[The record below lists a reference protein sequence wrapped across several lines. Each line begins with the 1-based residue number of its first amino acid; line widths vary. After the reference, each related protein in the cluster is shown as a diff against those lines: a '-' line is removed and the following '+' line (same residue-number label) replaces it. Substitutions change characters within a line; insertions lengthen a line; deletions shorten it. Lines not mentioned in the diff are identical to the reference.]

1 MWWSHIF
8 NGCIIN
14 SVDGIKKLSLLF
26 IIQPI
31 DGDTNLRT
39 SRTENDEYKLVD
51 VKDYQDW
58 YNNYIEKH
66 IDKYHIPLNNKVNL
80 ESKNKSDTIRLR
92 NAAIDKEITINKF
105 NEIHLNDK
113 RKKRKHCSLKV
124 IILISKW

>member
-1 MWWSHIF
+1 M
-8 NGCIIN
+8 
-14 SVDGIKKLSLLF
+14 
-26 IIQPI
+26 
-31 DGDTNLRT
+31 
-39 SRTENDEYKLVD
+39 VD

-66 IDKYHIPLNNKVNL
+66 IDKYHMPLNNKVNL

-113 RKKRKHCSLKV
+113 RKMSYRGEKTLFLESYHTN
-124 IILISKW
+124 I

>member
-1 MWWSHIF
+1 M
-8 NGCIIN
+8 
-14 SVDGIKKLSLLF
+14 
-26 IIQPI
+26 
-31 DGDTNLRT
+31 
-39 SRTENDEYKLVD
+39 VD

-66 IDKYHIPLNNKVNL
+66 IDKYHMSLNNKVNL

-113 RKKRKHCSLKV
+113 RKMSYREKTLFLESYHTS
-124 IILISKW
+124 I

>member
-92 NAAIDKEITINKF
+92 NAVIDKEITINKF
-105 NEIHLNDK
+105 NEMIRGRCLIE
-113 RKKRKHCSLKV
+113 RKHFSLKV

>member
-1 MWWSHIF
+1 MTE
-8 NGCIIN
+8 
-14 SVDGIKKLSLLF
+14 SVAYHSKSKEKCMRDLDYEKYEVIVILHE
-26 IIQPI
+26 
-31 DGDTNLRT
+31 RT
-39 SRTENDEYKLVD
+39 SSIENDEYKLVD

-66 IDKYHIPLNNKVNL
+66 IDKYHMPLNNKVNL

-113 RKKRKHCSLKV
+113 RKMSYREKTLFLESYHTN
-124 IILISKW
+124 I

>member
-1 MWWSHIF
+1 M
-8 NGCIIN
+8 
-14 SVDGIKKLSLLF
+14 
-26 IIQPI
+26 
-31 DGDTNLRT
+31 
-39 SRTENDEYKLVD
+39 VD

-66 IDKYHIPLNNKVNL
+66 IDKYHMPLNNKVNL

-113 RKKRKHCSLKV
+113 RKKRKHFSLKV